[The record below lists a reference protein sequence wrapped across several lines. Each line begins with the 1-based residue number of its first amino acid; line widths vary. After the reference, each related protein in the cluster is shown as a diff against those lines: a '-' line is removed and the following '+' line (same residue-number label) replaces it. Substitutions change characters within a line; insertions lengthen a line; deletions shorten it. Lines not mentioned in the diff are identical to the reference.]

1 VTRPTLRQATGP
13 AHTRILGLGGV
24 RGELVV
30 TNDDIAG
37 PIDSSDEWI
46 RQRTGIVT
54 RRRAGA
60 DTGVLD
66 LAEAAARAA
75 LDDAGLTGADV
86 DAVIVSTVTYFQQ
99 TPSAAAT
106 LAHRIGATPAAAWD
120 ISAAC
125 AGYCYGIGQA
135 DALVRAGAARHVLV
149 VGAEKMSDIVDPTD
163 RSISFLLG
171 DGAGAVVIGPSD
183 TPGIGPTVWGSD
195 GGQDH
200 AIRQHHTWLEWRE
213 DPSLGWPT
221 LRQEG
226 PTVFKWAVW
235 QMTPVAQRALD
246 AAGVR
251 PDEIEVFVPHQA
263 NMRIIDQMIK
273 LLKLPETVVVA
284 RDIAD
289 TGNTS
294 AASIPLAI
302 ERLRREGLV
311 SPGALTLQIGFGA
324 GLVYAAQVVALP

>member
-1 VTRPTLRQATGP
+1 MTRPTLTQSTGP
-13 AHTRILGLGGV
+13 AHTRILGIGGV
-24 RGELVV
+24 RGEHLV

-54 RRRAGA
+54 RARAGA
-60 DTGVLD
+60 DTDVLD
-66 LAEAAARAA
+66 LAERAAREAIA
-75 LDDAGLTGADV
+75 NAGLTGADI
-86 DAVIVSTVTYFQQ
+86 DAVILSTVTYFHQ
-99 TPSAAAT
+99 TPAGAAIIAD
-106 LAHRIGATPAAAWD
+106 RIGATPAAAFD

-135 DALVRAGAARHVLV
+135 DALVRAGSARHVLV
-149 VGAEKMSDIVDPTD
+149 IGAEKMSDFIDPTD

-183 TPGIGPTVWGSD
+183 TPGIGPTIWGSD
-195 GGQDH
+195 GSQ
-200 AIRQHHTWLEWRE
+200 AQTIRQTHSWKDTQTGA
-213 DPSLGWPT
+213 GWPT

-226 PTVFKWAVW
+226 QSVFKWAVW
-235 QMTPVAQRALD
+235 QMAPVAQKALD
-246 AAGVR
+246 AAGVTA
-251 PDEIEVFVPHQA
+251 DDIEAFIPHQA

-273 LLKLPETVVVA
+273 QLKLPSTVVVG

-294 AASIPLAI
+294 AASIPLAT
-302 ERLRREGLV
+302 ERLLREGQV
-311 SPGALTLQIGFGA
+311 SSGALALQIGFGA
-324 GLVYAAQVVALP
+324 GLVYAAQVVVLP

>member
-1 VTRPTLRQATGP
+1 VTRPTLHQATGP
-13 AHTRILGLGGV
+13 AHSRILGLGAV
-24 RGELVV
+24 RGENVV

-60 DTGVLD
+60 GTDVLD

-75 LDDAGLTGADV
+75 LDHAGLTGADI
-86 DAVIVSTVTYFQQ
+86 DAVILSTVTYFHQ
-99 TPSAAAT
+99 TPAGAAIIAD
-106 LAHRIGATPAAAWD
+106 RIGATPAAAYD

-125 AGYCYGIGQA
+125 AGYTYGIGQA
-135 DALVRAGAARHVLV
+135 DALVRSGNARNVLV
-149 VGAEKMSDIVDPTD
+149 IGAEKMSDFIDPTD

-183 TPGIGPTVWGSD
+183 TPGIGPTIWGSD
-195 GGQDH
+195 GSMAQ
-200 AIRQHHTWLEWRE
+200 AIRQTHSWRE
-213 DPSLGWPT
+213 ALETGADAPT

-226 PTVFKWAVW
+226 PTVFKWAAW
-235 QMTPVAQRALD
+235 QMAPVAEKAVA
-246 AAGVR
+246 AAGLTVE
-251 PDEIEVFVPHQA
+251 DIDVFVPHQA

-273 LLKLPETVVVA
+273 QLKLPETVVVG

-302 ERLRREGLV
+302 ERLLREGQA
-311 SPGALTLQIGFGA
+311 SSGALALQIGFGA
-324 GLVYAAQVVALP
+324 GLVYAAQVVVLP